1 LTFIA
6 ECDIIPSTIKISG
19 GMIMPREKK
28 ETVFAGLR
36 VSPVCKQLWVD
47 TAKRLGISRTAALEI
62 AMRKFA
68 EAEGIAER
76 PLAAKEHK
84 APKEGKVKDGEKK
97 AATAAK

>member
-1 LTFIA
+1 M
-6 ECDIIPSTIKISG
+6 SG

-47 TAKRLGISRTAALEI
+47 TAKRLGISRTATLEI

-76 PLAAKEHK
+76 PAVAKEHK
-84 APKEGKVKDGEKK
+84 QPKEGKPKDADKK
-97 AATAAK
+97 LATAK